1 MQGLW
6 LGIICA
12 LIVQAT
18 SLGLITARTN
28 WEKEVSHSFYLF
40 TFFFLLVILCLICVF
55 NLFIFPILF
64 LVQAKKATDRVY
76 NSAPPVEIVS

>member
-40 TFFFLLVILCLICVF
+40 TFFFSSCYFVF
-55 NLFIFPILF
+55 NLSLIYLFFPILF

>member
-18 SLGLITARTN
+18 SLGIITARTN

-40 TFFFLLVILCLICVF
+40 TFFFLLVILCLTCVF
-55 NLFIFPILF
+55 NLFIFSYLISRPG
-64 LVQAKKATDRVY
+64 KES
-76 NSAPPVEIVS
+76 NG